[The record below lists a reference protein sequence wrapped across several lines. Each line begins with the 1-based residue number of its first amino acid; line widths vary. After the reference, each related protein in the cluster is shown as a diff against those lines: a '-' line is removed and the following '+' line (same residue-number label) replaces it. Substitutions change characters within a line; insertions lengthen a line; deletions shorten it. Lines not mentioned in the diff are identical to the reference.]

1 MYSLQSIKPFIFSYT
16 WQFIEVYT
24 VKISTISCLAYSI
37 EEARAEL
44 LSTLK
49 KIESLAAEKKKAEDK
64 IKKLYKIQQTLTTE
78 NGHQISKQIDC
89 IKQELKQKFPSVND
103 YTGGYGTRVND
114 YDSNLQ
120 VIYYEKSTNK
130 EITTTLDVMISTTE
144 PKIEPVRVVTFT

>member
-64 IKKLYKIQQTLTTE
+64 IKKLYKIQQTLTIE

-103 YTGGYGTRVND
+103 YTGGYGTRAND

-144 PKIEPVRVVTFT
+144 PKIEPIRVVTFT